1 MQLLILLLAFFLP
14 PMAKAGEI
22 IGGHKAKPHSR
33 PYMAYLR
40 ILNNGFWRTCG
51 GFLIKEDFVMTAAH
65 CSGSSINVTLG
76 AHNIKEQEKTQ
87 EVIPVKRTIPHPDFN
102 LQRLTNDIMLLQL
115 ERKVK
120 LTPAV
125 QFLMLPRGNSQVKP
139 GTVCSVAGWGK
150 MVPTGKSSDELRE
163 VELTVQKDQECKSCF
178 SIYNN
183 TSQMCVGD
191 PTIRNASFQGD
202 SGGPLVC
209 NKVAQG
215 IVAYGQKN
223 GKAPR
228 VFTKVSHFIKWIK
241 KTINHH

>member
-1 MQLLILLLAFFLP
+1 MSRLR
-14 PMAKAGEI
+14 
-22 IGGHKAKPHSR
+22 GHWLNSTLSIFSR
-33 PYMAYLR
+33 
-40 ILNNGFWRTCG
+40 
-51 GFLIKEDFVMTAAH
+51 
-65 CSGSSINVTLG
+65 
-76 AHNIKEQEKTQ
+76 
-87 EVIPVKRTIPHPDFN
+87 
-102 LQRLTNDIMLLQL
+102 QL

-191 PTIRNASFQGD
+191 PNIRNASFQVRLSICLSWLWGKGFGKIENLETQASED
-202 SGGPLVC
+202 SFAHKAVSLPPTSWSRKKLGPLSL
-209 NKVAQG
+209 
-215 IVAYGQKN
+215 
-223 GKAPR
+223 
-228 VFTKVSHFIKWIK
+228 TKGSLLN
-241 KTINHH
+241 TIP

>member
-1 MQLLILLLAFFLP
+1 MQLLLLLLAFFLP

-22 IGGHKAKPHSR
+22 IGGQKAKPHSH
-33 PYMAYLR
+33 PYMAYLQR
-40 ILNNGFWRTCG
+40 LDNGFWKMCG
-51 GFLIKEDFVMTAAH
+51 GFLIQEDFVMTAAH

-87 EVIPVKRTIPHPDFN
+87 EVIPVKRAIRHPDY
-102 LQRLTNDIMLLQL
+102 QHLTNDIMLLQL

-125 QFLMLPRGNSQVKP
+125 QLLRLPRSNSQVKP
-139 GTVCSVAGWGK
+139 GTVCSVAGWGQ
-150 MVPTGKSSDELRE
+150 MTPTGKPSDELQE
-163 VELTVQKDQECKSCF
+163 VKLTVQKDQECKTHF
-178 SIYNN
+178 SKYNN

-191 PTIRNASFQGD
+191 PKIRHGPFQGD

-215 IVAYGQKN
+215 IVSYARNDGT
-223 GKAPR
+223 APQ
-228 VFTKVSHFIKWIK
+228 VFTKVSHFLKWIK
-241 KTINHH
+241 NTMNHR

>member
-1 MQLLILLLAFFLP
+1 MSRLR
-14 PMAKAGEI
+14 
-22 IGGHKAKPHSR
+22 GHWLNSTLSIFSR
-33 PYMAYLR
+33 
-40 ILNNGFWRTCG
+40 
-51 GFLIKEDFVMTAAH
+51 
-65 CSGSSINVTLG
+65 
-76 AHNIKEQEKTQ
+76 
-87 EVIPVKRTIPHPDFN
+87 
-102 LQRLTNDIMLLQL
+102 QL

-191 PTIRNASFQGD
+191 PNIRNASFQVRLSICLSWLWGKGFGKIENLETQASED
-202 SGGPLVC
+202 SFP
-209 NKVAQG
+209 
-215 IVAYGQKN
+215 
-223 GKAPR
+223 
-228 VFTKVSHFIKWIK
+228 TKL
-241 KTINHH
+241 